1 MDSGLNTDGVYVI
14 SDQRT
19 YLVCASARRE
29 ETWILGCGRI
39 NARPVVV
46 VRSIELWL
54 GLRVEFEVREEN
66 VREDRGEDWSLL
78 LELAL
83 LRLREEA

>member
-1 MDSGLNTDGVYVI
+1 MC
-14 SDQRT
+14 DQRT

-39 NARPVVV
+39 NGI

-54 GLRVEFEVREEN
+54 EGGLRVELEVREEN
-66 VREDRGEDWSLL
+66 VREPKEDRGEDWSLL
-78 LELAL
+78 ELAL
-83 LRLREEA
+83 ETQRRRENV

>member
-1 MDSGLNTDGVYVI
+1 MC
-14 SDQRT
+14 DQGT

-39 NARPVVV
+39 NGRPVGV

-54 GLRVEFEVREEN
+54 EGGLRVELEVREEN
-66 VREDRGEDWSLL
+66 VREPKEDRGEDWSLL
-78 LELAL
+78 ELAL
-83 LRLREEA
+83 ETQRRREDV